1 MKPPGR
7 WQKWR
12 RSLRAVDRSPG
23 SGWRERVS
31 HHGFRILI
39 ALAAAVAVA
48 LLFPRSP
55 LPDFALLE
63 EGMVAQE
70 DVIADIGFT
79 VDKSEEQLEEERR
92 QAEQSVSPIFDLSPA
107 AADSAAGRVESFF
120 AGLDSVVASSGGD
133 RTAVRSWLQGRG
145 LSPSDE
151 QVSYLMNARNRARLG
166 EQLAGV
172 FRELLPR
179 GVAPSSDL
187 QQVTAARV
195 VVQPPDGDDRLV
207 DRDSVTSLGEFYD
220 RAASLPLP
228 DSAAASVQLY
238 ETMVVRFA
246 RPTLNLNRTQTR
258 RQRRQAR
265 EAVEETAGEVL
276 QGERIVAA
284 HERVGPAEMQELRA
298 YRDALL
304 ERSAA
309 IGDGRFLQG
318 VGGFAYAGL
327 LLGLFGGVLFL
338 YRRDVYESASG
349 YLIVVGSM
357 LLVLGAASVV
367 DRTGASALLVPVAF
381 AALVTGTLYDGLL
394 GVLTTLFLTALLA
407 GQPPFVGIT
416 APFTAAVGGTA
427 AAVGVQ
433 WIERR
438 AQSWILIAAV
448 TGGYVLAA
456 GTLAL
461 LRYFTLGD
469 LAVAAGWGSVNATLS
484 TVLAVGAAVPA
495 LEKLTGITTDQT
507 LLELSD
513 LNQPLL
519 RRLSREAS
527 GTYAHSVNVANLAE
541 AACQAIG
548 ANALLA
554 RVGVYYHDIGK
565 MARPHYFIENQPK
578 GRNPH
583 DRLRPSR
590 SAEVIREHVREGLRM
605 AEEAGL
611 PEAVKCFISEH
622 HGTRKIGYFLEK
634 AKREEPELDL
644 DPGDFAYPGPKPQ
657 RKETAV
663 VMLADGIESACRALQ
678 DPSPER
684 IREVIRQIIRERIE
698 ERQLD
703 QCPLTLRDLNRIEDQ
718 FTRVLTGMYHHR
730 IDYPSASGGVSDE
743 PVAPPD
749 VRPEQATAPSGPDG
763 RAGGETA
770 GAASAAPSR

>member
-1 MKPPGR
+1 MKAPGR

-31 HHGFRILI
+31 HHGFRVLI
-39 ALAAAVAVA
+39 AAAGALAVV

-70 DVIADIGFT
+70 DVIAEIPFT
-79 VDKSEEQLEEERR
+79 VEKSQEQLEEERR
-92 QAEQSVSPIFDLSPA
+92 QAEQSVSPRFDLAPGV
-107 AADSAAGRVESFF
+107 ADSAAARVERFF
-120 AGLDSVVASSGGD
+120 AGLDSVAAAGG
-133 RTAVRSWLQGRG
+133 RRQAVRSWLQGRG
-145 LSPSDE
+145 LSPSAE
-151 QVSYLMNARNRARLG
+151 QVDYLMSARNRA
-166 EQLAGV
+166 QLRSELTGA
-172 FRELLPR
+172 FRSLLPD

-187 QQVTAARV
+187 QQVTAPRV
-195 VVQPPDGDDRLV
+195 VVQRSGGEDRLV

-220 RAASLPLP
+220 RAASLPLA
-228 DSAAASVQLY
+228 DSAAASVALY

-246 RPTLNLNRTQTR
+246 RPTLTLDRAETR
-258 RQRRQAR
+258 QARRQAR
-265 EAVEETAGEVL
+265 AAVAETAGEVL
-276 QGERIVAA
+276 EDELIVAA
-284 HERVGPAEMQELRA
+284 HERVGAAEMQELRA

-309 IGDGRFLQG
+309 SGEGRIVQG
-318 VGGFAYAGL
+318 LGGFAYAGL

-338 YRRDVYESASG
+338 YRREVYESASG
-349 YLIVVGSM
+349 FLIVFGSM
-357 LLVLGAASVV
+357 LLVLGAAAVV
-367 DRTGASALLVPVAF
+367 ARTGASVLLIPVAF
-381 AALVTGTLYDGLL
+381 AALITGVLYDGLL

-416 APFTAAVGGTA
+416 APFTAAVAGTA
-427 AAVGVQ
+427 AAVSVQ

-438 AQSWILIAAV
+438 AQSWMLIAAV
-448 TGGYVLAA
+448 AGGYVLAG

-461 LRYFTLGD
+461 LRYFSLGD
-469 LAVAAGWGSVNATLS
+469 LAAAAGWGSVNATLS
-484 TVLAVGAAVPA
+484 TVLAVGAVVPA
-495 LEKLTGITTDQT
+495 LENLTGITTDQT

-513 LNQPLL
+513 LNRPLL
-519 RRLSREAS
+519 RRLSREAP
-527 GTYAHSVNVANLAE
+527 GTYAHSVNVANLSE

-718 FTRVLTGMYHHR
+718 FARVLTGMYHHR
-730 IDYPSASGGVSDE
+730 IDYPSAAGGVTAE
-743 PVAPPD
+743 PTPPPD
-749 VRPEQATAPSGPDG
+749 VRPEETPAGSGREARTGDE
-763 RAGGETA
+763 AA
-770 GAASAAPSR
+770 GAASASPSR